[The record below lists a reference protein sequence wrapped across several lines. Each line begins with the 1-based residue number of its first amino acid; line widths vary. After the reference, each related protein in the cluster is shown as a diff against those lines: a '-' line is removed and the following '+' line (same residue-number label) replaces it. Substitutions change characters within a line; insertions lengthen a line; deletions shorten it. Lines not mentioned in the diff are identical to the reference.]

1 MIRNNINIFVCL
13 TLLILTHLQCSND
26 KTMSPTMEKAEFKI
40 TPCEI
45 TYNGKPIPV
54 GKPISAWVELFG
66 ENYTRNF
73 YESTYIWDDLGIAI
87 INRNITHDM
96 KNVNDY
102 EHRKYDYLY
111 IFFANLESHAGQK
124 GILKHAYGRKSAEYV
139 LNEYKENNIPIDE
152 EKKQRI
158 LGYEKEGAS
167 DHKSNYIYPY
177 KTYDKVIDVEGAPIQ
192 KGMTLKEVN
201 NARKKAGLPIFSY
214 WDLNMNMIEEGGHT
228 KGDKGSYHDE
238 TFSIKS
244 CQEKTDTLTY
254 FVSIRYTDDFQPEYL
269 EITTEVDFAR

>member
-111 IFFANLESHAGQK
+111 IFFANLESPAGQQ
-124 GILKHAYGRKSAEYV
+124 GILKHAKGYHV
-139 LNEYKENNIPIDE
+139 IDVEKYTSFDPEFPDVKPYTME
-152 EKKQRI
+152 EVKKLQ
-158 LGYEKEGAS
+158 EKY
-167 DHKSNYIYPY
+167 HKSNYIYPY
-177 KTYDKVIDVEGAPIQ
+177 KTYNKVIDVEGAPIQ

-201 NARKKAGLPIFSY
+201 NARKKVGLPIFSY

-238 TFSIKS
+238 TFSTKS